1 VIKVEKYKILLL
13 SDHALSPSGVGV
25 QSRFL
30 AHGLTEKGHWT
41 IRQLGAAIQHEDY
54 AMSRVNDDFLI
65 KPVDGFG
72 TPEMIRALLVSEKPD
87 IILLFTDPRFFVW
100 LWQMEDE
107 IHQICPIAYW
117 HVWDNK
123 PYPAFNNDFYEATDL
138 INCHSHHTYEQV
150 KEHWPERTNF
160 IPHAIPEDAFY
171 RLNSSQIKNHRRSLL
186 GSEKVDD
193 FILFWVNRNAKR
205 KRPSDLLEAWEVFLR
220 QVDKVDGRKPATLI
234 MHTDPYD
241 QEGPDLIEVSK
252 MLDIEDNVIFSTERV
267 GFGEMNVLH
276 NIADCSINI
285 SYAEGFG
292 LGTLE
297 SLQVG
302 TPIIAVKTGGL
313 TRQVVDHRDDT
324 ENGVALD
331 VEFRSLVGSQNVP
344 YIYEDYVSNDSVAK
358 AILKMYN
365 TPKEEREALSK
376 KCEAYAKS
384 EFSYQKTVDEW
395 DRTLLKTINDWREG
409 KSTTSRFEFIEL

>member
-1 VIKVEKYKILLL
+1 MEKYKILLL

-30 AHGLTEKGHWT
+30 AHGLIEKGHWT

-54 AMSRVNDDFLI
+54 SMSKVNDDFLI

-72 TPEMIRALLVSEKPD
+72 TPEMIRALLASEKPD

-100 LWQMEDE
+100 LWQIEDE
-107 IHQICPIAYW
+107 VHQVCPIAYW

-123 PYPAFNNDFYEATDL
+123 PYPDFNDAFYEATDL
-138 INCHSHHTYEQV
+138 INCHSHHTFGQV
-150 KEHWPERTNF
+150 SEHWPDRTNF
-160 IPHAIPEDAFY
+160 IPHALPEDVFY
-171 RLNSSQIKNHRRSLL
+171 RLNDLEISRHRNNLL
-186 GSEKVDD
+186 GPERRDD
-193 FILFWVNRNAKR
+193 FILFWINRNAKR
-205 KRPSDLLEAWEVFLR
+205 KRPADVIESFKLFLDSIDEVN
-220 QVDKVDGRKPATLI
+220 GRKPATLI

-241 QEGPDLIEVSK
+241 QEGPDLSEVIK
-252 MLDIEDNVIFSTERV
+252 MMGIVDNVIFSTERV
-267 GFGEMNVLH
+267 GFEEINVLH

-302 TPIIAVKTGGL
+302 TPIIAIKTGGL
-313 TRQVVDHRDDT
+313 TRQVVDHRDGT
-324 ENGVALD
+324 EHGVALD

-344 YIYEDYVSNDSVAK
+344 YIYEDYVSNKSVSE
-358 AILKMYN
+358 AILRIYN
-365 TPKEEREALSK
+365 MSAEERKALSE
-376 KCEAYAKS
+376 KCENYVKS
-384 EFSYQKTVDEW
+384 EFSYQNTVDEW
-395 DRTLLKTINDWREG
+395 DRTLLETIKDWKKG
-409 KSTTSRFEFIEL
+409 KSTTNRFELIEI